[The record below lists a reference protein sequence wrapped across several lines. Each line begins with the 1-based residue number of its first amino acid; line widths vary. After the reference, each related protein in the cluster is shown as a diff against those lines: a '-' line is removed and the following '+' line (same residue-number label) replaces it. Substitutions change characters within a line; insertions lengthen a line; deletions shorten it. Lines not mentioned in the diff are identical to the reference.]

1 MPGRQA
7 VDGVS
12 LWHDG
17 NGSPPARTTPT
28 RQERGSTGVDLS
40 ATGYV
45 LTVMRGLRAG
55 DQEVSQ

>member
-17 NGSPPARTTPT
+17 NGSPPAGTAPT
-28 RQERGSTGVDLS
+28 RSGRASTGVDLS
-40 ATGYV
+40 GTGYL

-55 DQEVSQ
+55 VQEVSK